1 MNLKI
6 RDQFVKSWRQYF
18 GDAELPVACFY
29 STEDENIPLAKK
41 PQGHVCFI
49 AQLLAVR
56 RGQSL
61 CFQPDTI
68 GCGGGKRYLG
78 FAGQINERFEYFLS
92 NGEDGGFC
100 EKYKQSPDMARALMN
115 NLPVYPT
122 AGNNLIC
129 KRWDRLEE
137 NDHPQI
143 VMFFATPDVL
153 SGLFTLA
160 TFSSNDPDAVIA
172 PFGAGCTSLVYYP
185 YREYL
190 EGGERAVVGLMDP
203 SARKCVKENIL
214 SFALPIDKFL
224 KMAGEMDDTFL
235 TTPTW
240 EVIRK
245 RINAEKAISN
255 NGK

>member
-92 NGEDGGFC
+92 NGEDGGIC
-100 EKYKQSPDMARALMN
+100 ERYKQSPGLVRSLLKS
-115 NLPVYPT
+115 LPRLDIP
-122 AGNNLIC
+122 GKNLIF
-129 KRWDRLEE
+129 KRWDKLEE
-137 NDHPQI
+137 SDNPQVI
-143 VMFFATPDVL
+143 TFFVTPDVL

-160 TFSSNDPDAVIA
+160 NFDNNEPDSVIA
-172 PFGAGCTSLVYYP
+172 PFGAGCTSIIYYP
-185 YREYL
+185 FREFL
-190 EGGERAVVGLMDP
+190 QHGQRAVIGLFDP

-214 SFALPIDKFL
+214 TFSMPIGRFMTLMEEMEQSFLI
-224 KMAGEMDDTFL
+224 
-235 TTPTW
+235 TPSW
-240 EVIRK
+240 DILRK
-245 RINAEKAISN
+245 RINT
-255 NGK
+255 